1 MANSLFGVEVD
12 YAKLL
17 KDSIRIL
24 KDVPNPV
31 YGRLLMDEI
40 YETVYGIHDHI
51 KDKSPLAS
59 VSFHEKEKYLDRF
72 LYEGY
77 LTTFIYRDIGRRLNM
92 SFDEFINRP
101 RYEIEMMVKII
112 NERDRL
118 NQQVMKEVDAKS
130 VQKELSDLTN

>member
-1 MANSLFGVEVD
+1 MEVD
-12 YAKLL
+12 YSKFL

-24 KDVPNPV
+24 SDVPNPV

-40 YETVYGIHDHI
+40 YETVYGIHDHT

-112 NERDRL
+112 NERDKL
-118 NQQVMKEVDAKS
+118 NQEVMKEVDAKS